1 MGMTEALFSRFLQ
14 EPRLKKYKDLYIM
27 AELSRFLG
35 ELVSSISYAR
45 VQSDIQSVKIAE
57 EYAKNNLL
65 QHFAV
70 PRMRVDKVEL
80 NIPVAIDKLLEKEN
94 PVYEPIDNI
103 KFSSI
108 AYRKILDILQ
118 VKELGILVSRPLRR
132 AIAENIKILEAK
144 IRANKIDNALGDFSK
159 NIASKAVNLTGNDDP
174 TLLEDIIKGLNYSLK
189 DEMKLKSDNPMLDS
203 LYVVVEADKLREIK
217 PENIIMIKMT
227 VSEQGMEWV
236 KMENIN
242 KEVITKLMPE

>member
-1 MGMTEALFSRFLQ
+1 
-14 EPRLKKYKDLYIM
+14 M

-35 ELVSSISYAR
+35 ELVSSISNAR

-80 NIPVAIDKLLEKEN
+80 NIPVAIDKLIERKN

-108 AYRKILDILQ
+108 AYHKILDILQ
-118 VKELGILVSRPLRR
+118 VKELDILVSRPLRK
-132 AIAENIKILEAK
+132 AIAENMKLLEAK

-159 NIASKAVNLTGNDDP
+159 NIASKAVNLTGRDDP
-174 TLLEDIIKGLNYSLK
+174 TLLEDIIKGLNDSLK
-189 DEMKLKSDNPMLDS
+189 DEIKLKSDNPVLDS
-203 LYVVVEADKLREIK
+203 LHVVVEADKLREIK

>member
-1 MGMTEALFSRFLQ
+1 
-14 EPRLKKYKDLYIM
+14 M

-35 ELVSSISYAR
+35 ELVSSISNAR

>member
-1 MGMTEALFSRFLQ
+1 
-14 EPRLKKYKDLYIM
+14 M
-27 AELSRFLG
+27 AELSKFLG